1 MRSIIIGAGKVGYS
15 IAQMLSLENHDVVL
29 IEKDEERRRIVDQN
43 LDVQTIGGNGASLG
57 VLKQAG
63 VAEADLVIA
72 VTEADELNMI
82 ACLIAKSFGVP
93 RTVARVRNPEYME
106 ITEEEALGTFGV
118 DLIINPER
126 VAAQLIAKL
135 IKFPEAANVEYYAQ
149 GSVQLLELR
158 LSEKAPIVSTKL
170 RDLRLPHRFLIVA
183 ILRNEKMIIPRG
195 DDILYPEDL
204 IFIIAKTTE
213 MLDIEKLLG
222 TTHTDIKSV
231 IILGGGR
238 LGIYL
243 ASLLEK
249 KNLSVKIIDKDLSQC
264 HRCVENLQNVLVI
277 NGDGTDLTLLEEE
290 DTGTTDL
297 FVAATGD
304 DKVNLLVSLLAKHLG
319 AKKTIAQIR
328 RSDYATLVEKVGVD
342 ITVSPRILTAS
353 AILKFIR
360 KGDIVS
366 VTLLGGAKAEM
377 LEFIAPENSK
387 VVNKPLRVLKFP
399 VGAIIGAIGRQQK
412 VIIPSG
418 DDLILPGDHVIV
430 FALPEAIK
438 KVEHFFQ
445 EP

>member
-1 MRSIIIGAGKVGYS
+1 MRAIIIGAGKVGYS

-29 IEKDEERRRIVDQN
+29 IEKNEERRRIVDQN
-43 LDVQTIGGNGASLG
+43 LDVQTLGGNGASIK

-72 VTEADELNMI
+72 VTEADELNLI
-82 ACLIAKSFGVP
+82 ACLIAKSFGVS
-93 RTVARVRNPEYME
+93 RTIARVRNPEYME
-106 ITEEEALGTFGV
+106 ITEEKALDTFGV

-126 VAAQLIAKL
+126 VAAQTIAKL
-135 IKFPEAANVEYYAQ
+135 VKFPEAANVEYYAQ
-149 GSVQLLELR
+149 GKVQLLELR
-158 LSEKAPIVSTKL
+158 LSEKAPVAYTKL
-170 RDLRLPHRFLIVA
+170 RNLRLPHPFLIVA

-204 IFIIAKTTE
+204 IFVIAKTTE

-249 KNLSVKIIDKDLSQC
+249 KNLSVKIIDKDLNQC
-264 HRCVENLQNVLVI
+264 RRCVESLQNVLVI

-290 DTGTTDL
+290 DTGSTDL

-328 RSDYATLVEKVGVD
+328 RSDYASLVEKVGVD
-342 ITVSPRILTAS
+342 ITISPRVLTAET
-353 AILKFIR
+353 ILKFIR

-366 VTLLGGAKAEM
+366 VSLLGGAKAEM
-377 LEFIAPENSK
+377 LEFIAPENSII
-387 VVNKPLRVLKFP
+387 VNKPLRTLKFP
-399 VGAIIGAIGRQQK
+399 VGAIIGAISRQEK

-418 DDLILPGDHVIV
+418 DDLILTGDHVIV

-438 KVEHFFQ
+438 KVETFFL
-445 EP
+445 EA